1 MDKSVWVILPT
12 RVSVSSPMSVM
23 PSGSN
28 IPTEHI
34 RNGLVRILKLKLTP
48 VPIYFR
54 GNHLHMEFCSLLLF
68 PQSVKKLRHLLFSLP
83 LPQPS
88 LCFSERTMTNVQWGI
103 CGEEGTQYNMRD
115 HTGRHNER
123 KNWMVK
129 TRVSA
134 DEKRDFFWDEVGQE
148 GVSGSYQKVQ
158 ATEG

>member
-68 PQSVKKLRHLLFSLP
+68 PQSVKKIKASIVQPP
-83 LPQPS
+83 LPNLHS
-88 LCFSERTMTNVQWGI
+88 AFLRTMTNVQWGI
-103 CGEEGTQYNMRD
+103 CGEEGTQYNMRY

-123 KNWMVK
+123 KN
-129 TRVSA
+129 
-134 DEKRDFFWDEVGQE
+134 
-148 GVSGSYQKVQ
+148 
-158 ATEG
+158 